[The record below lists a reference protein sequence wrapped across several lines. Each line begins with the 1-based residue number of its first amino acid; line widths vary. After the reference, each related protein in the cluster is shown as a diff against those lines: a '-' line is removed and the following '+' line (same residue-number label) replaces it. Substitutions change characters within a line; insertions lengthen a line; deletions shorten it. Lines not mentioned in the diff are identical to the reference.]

1 MIKHRSD
8 KRFTFCLLLM
18 ALCLLVGLA
27 NSTLAQNTASYNTN
41 NNNSASEN
49 LAQKANEYFQN
60 QDWKNAIES
69 YLQLA
74 KQEPNNGRVWY
85 RLGFSYHSSKNYEKA
100 VEAFSKAVEIGNNPV
115 FMYNL
120 ACAYSQ
126 LGNREESFKW
136 LNKAVEQGF
145 NQVDQIKNDTDLVA
159 LHTDGRFDELVKKAD
174 KLAYPCNYLDE
185 ARQFDFWVGTWDV
198 KTQQGFLAGTNTIE
212 RVIGG
217 CALIEN
223 WTSSQGGT
231 GKSLNFYNSNTKKWY
246 QNWIDDKGG
255 VINFVGEF
263 KDKEMRFQAEAVKV
277 NGQSVLRRL
286 TFFHISSDQV
296 RQLGEISQDDGKTWA
311 AEYDFNYFRRK
322 EVSKK

>member
-1 MIKHRSD
+1 MKKQRSD
-8 KRFTFCLLLM
+8 KRSTFCLLLM
-18 ALCLLVGLA
+18 ALCLMVGLA
-27 NSTLAQNTASYNTN
+27 NSTLAQNNTN
-41 NNNSASEN
+41 QNTNTATANESLN
-49 LAQKANEYFQN
+49 QKANGYFQN
-60 QDWKNAIES
+60 QDWKNAIDAYS
-69 YLQLA
+69 QLA
-74 KQEPNNGRVWY
+74 KQEPSNGRVWY
-85 RLGFSYHSSKNYEKA
+85 RLGFSYHASKNYEKA

-115 FMYNL
+115 VMYNL
-120 ACAYSQ
+120 ACAYAQ
-126 LGNREESFKW
+126 LGNGEESFKW

-159 LHTDGRFDELVKKAD
+159 LHTDGRFEELVKKAD

-223 WTSSQGGT
+223 WTSSLGGT

-255 VINFVGEF
+255 VINFVGGF
-263 KDKEMRFQAEAVKV
+263 KDKEMRFQAELVKGD
-277 NGQSVLRRL
+277 GQKILRRL

-296 RQLGEISQDDGKTWA
+296 RQLGEISQDEGKTWA
-311 AEYDFNYFRRK
+311 VEYDFNYFRRK